1 MAGIELFGFEIK
13 KKGADVVEIP
23 SFSPVESDDG
33 ALTVSAGGA
42 YGTYL
47 DLEGSSKNEAEIVAK
62 YREMSLQPE
71 CEQAIDEIV
80 NEAIVK
86 DGNKAIVDINLDDLD
101 DINVPDRIK
110 KLITDEWNNV
120 SELFNFNNYGYE
132 IFRRW
137 FIDGRMYYHVMID
150 ETNPRLGIQEM
161 RYIDPRKIR
170 KVRNMR
176 RERRGNIFVNIVASE
191 FYMYTERGFRG
202 SSATGMEN
210 QGLRIAKDSI
220 VQITSGLTDKD
231 NKMVLGFLHKA
242 IKPMNQ
248 LRMLEDATVI
258 YRISRAPE
266 RRIFYIDVGSLPKM
280 KAEQYVKDMMTRHKN
295 RLVYDATTGD
305 VRDDRKFMCYSMDT
319 KIPLL
324 DGRTLTLDEITTEY
338 EAGKENWVYSCDPV
352 TGKFVPGPVSWA
364 GITKR
369 NSQVVKVTFDNGKS
383 ITCTP
388 DHKFPVWN
396 KGLVEA
402 KDLVGESIIPGYRRM
417 KSLYAGGPEYEQI
430 FKNDTKTWEYTH
442 REVARWKDSVGLR
455 EEMVHSQFYI
465 DEPKKTIHHRNYKR
479 LNNDPNNLVMMNR
492 YDHIKYHADCARYA
506 FKTPNKS
513 EDFTPEWRANLSKAA
528 KLRKP
533 LCKTWKINTPTGE
546 QLIIENLS
554 AFCRENNL
562 NRSNIKG
569 DHGSKKFYA
578 NQLRNHKAVS
588 VEWLDDQI
596 DVGCLTIDLEET
608 YHSNH
613 TYLLDAGV
621 YTKNTMLEDYWLP
634 RREGGRGTEIS
645 TLPSGQNLGE
655 LSDVRYFEKKLY
667 KALMVPM
674 SRLDPESSGFNIGRA
689 AEISQ
694 DELKFQKLIARLRLR
709 FSQLFLNT
717 LEKQLI
723 LKGIISSDD
732 WSEYKN
738 KILFNFNTDNYFSEL
753 KDAEILRERMSTLQQ
768 VQPYIGMFYSQEW
781 VKKNILQQSDD
792 DIEAMLKQISEEEP
806 MPGSILADEMQQ
818 QSAADQAAT
827 VGSDQA
833 GPGQD
838 QPADQDQSK
847 GGGGPTKTQIV
858 QGANGP
864 YTRNM
869 PSIRNKKPKT
879 AVQNEP
885 ERLPANFK

>member
-1 MAGIELFGFEIK
+1 MAGLELFGFEIK
-13 KKGADVVEIP
+13 KKATDVVEIP

-47 DLEGSSKNEAEIVAK
+47 DLEGSAKNEAEIVAK

-101 DINVPDRIK
+101 DINVPEKIK
-110 KLITDEWNNV
+110 AMISDEWNTV

-137 FIDGRMYYHVMID
+137 YIDGRMYYHIMID
-150 ETNPRLGIQEM
+150 ETNPRLGIQEL

-176 RERRGNIFVNIVASE
+176 RERRGNIFVNVIAGE

-202 SSATGMEN
+202 SSMTGMEN

-248 LRMLEDATVI
+248 VRMLEDATVI

-305 VRDDRKFMCYSMDT
+305 VRDDRKFMT
-319 KIPLL
+319 
-324 DGRTLTLDEITTEY
+324 
-338 EAGKENWVYSCDPV
+338 
-352 TGKFVPGPVSWA
+352 
-364 GITKR
+364 
-369 NSQVVKVTFDNGKS
+369 
-383 ITCTP
+383 
-388 DHKFPVWN
+388 
-396 KGLVEA
+396 
-402 KDLVGESIIPGYRRM
+402 
-417 KSLYAGGPEYEQI
+417 
-430 FKNDTKTWEYTH
+430 
-442 REVARWKDSVGLR
+442 
-455 EEMVHSQFYI
+455 
-465 DEPKKTIHHRNYKR
+465 
-479 LNNDPNNLVMMNR
+479 MM
-492 YDHIKYHADCARYA
+492 
-506 FKTPNKS
+506 
-513 EDFTPEWRANLSKAA
+513 
-528 KLRKP
+528 
-533 LCKTWKINTPTGE
+533 
-546 QLIIENLS
+546 
-554 AFCRENNL
+554 
-562 NRSNIKG
+562 
-569 DHGSKKFYA
+569 
-578 NQLRNHKAVS
+578 
-588 VEWLDDQI
+588 
-596 DVGCLTIDLEET
+596 
-608 YHSNH
+608 
-613 TYLLDAGV
+613 
-621 YTKNTMLEDYWLP
+621 EDYWLP

-667 KALMVPM
+667 KSLNVPM
-674 SRLDPESSGFNIGRA
+674 SRLDSESAGFGLGRS
-689 AEISQ
+689 AEITQ
-694 DELKFQKLIARLRLR
+694 DELKFQKFIARLRLR
-709 FSQLFLNT
+709 FSQLFLDT

-723 LKGIISSDD
+723 LKGILTLED

-738 KILFNFNTDNYFSEL
+738 KILFNFNTDNYFAEL
-753 KDAEILRERMSTLQQ
+753 KDAEILRERIATLQQ

-792 DIEAMLKQISEEEP
+792 DITAMVKQMSGEEP
-806 MPGSILADEMQQ
+806 MPGSILGDEMGQQ
-818 QSAADQAAT
+818 QAMADQAP
-827 VGSDQA
+827 
-833 GPGQD
+833 PGQGQPDAPPGD
-838 QPADQDQSK
+838 QPSN
-847 GGGGPTKTQIV
+847 GGGPKKTQIV
-858 QGANGP
+858 QGPNGP
-864 YTRNM
+864 YTRRF
-869 PSIRNKKPKT
+869 PEVRNKKQDT
-879 AVQNEP
+879 NMEP
-885 ERLPANFK
+885 PVERLPANFK

>member
-1 MAGIELFGFEIK
+1 MAGLELFGFEIK
-13 KKGADVVEIP
+13 KKATDVVEIP

-47 DLEGSSKNEAEIVAK
+47 DLEGSAKNEAEIVAK

-101 DINVPDRIK
+101 DINVPEKIK
-110 KLITDEWNNV
+110 AMISDEWNTV

-137 FIDGRMYYHVMID
+137 YIDGRMYYHIMID
-150 ETNPRLGIQEM
+150 ETNPRLGIQEL

-176 RERRGNIFVNIVASE
+176 RERRGNIFVNVIAGE

-202 SSATGMEN
+202 SSMTGMEN

-248 LRMLEDATVI
+248 VRMLEDATVI

-305 VRDDRKFMCYSMDT
+305 VRDDRKFMT
-319 KIPLL
+319 
-324 DGRTLTLDEITTEY
+324 
-338 EAGKENWVYSCDPV
+338 
-352 TGKFVPGPVSWA
+352 
-364 GITKR
+364 
-369 NSQVVKVTFDNGKS
+369 
-383 ITCTP
+383 
-388 DHKFPVWN
+388 
-396 KGLVEA
+396 
-402 KDLVGESIIPGYRRM
+402 
-417 KSLYAGGPEYEQI
+417 
-430 FKNDTKTWEYTH
+430 
-442 REVARWKDSVGLR
+442 
-455 EEMVHSQFYI
+455 
-465 DEPKKTIHHRNYKR
+465 
-479 LNNDPNNLVMMNR
+479 MM
-492 YDHIKYHADCARYA
+492 
-506 FKTPNKS
+506 
-513 EDFTPEWRANLSKAA
+513 
-528 KLRKP
+528 
-533 LCKTWKINTPTGE
+533 
-546 QLIIENLS
+546 
-554 AFCRENNL
+554 
-562 NRSNIKG
+562 
-569 DHGSKKFYA
+569 
-578 NQLRNHKAVS
+578 
-588 VEWLDDQI
+588 
-596 DVGCLTIDLEET
+596 
-608 YHSNH
+608 
-613 TYLLDAGV
+613 
-621 YTKNTMLEDYWLP
+621 EDYWLP

-667 KALMVPM
+667 KSLNVPM
-674 SRLDPESSGFNIGRA
+674 SRLDSESAGFGLGRS
-689 AEISQ
+689 AEITQ
-694 DELKFQKLIARLRLR
+694 DELKFQKFIARLRLR
-709 FSQLFLNT
+709 FSQLFLDT

-723 LKGIISSDD
+723 LKGILTLED

-738 KILFNFNTDNYFSEL
+738 KILFNFNTDNYFAEL
-753 KDAEILRERMSTLQQ
+753 KDAEILRERIATLQQ

-792 DIEAMLKQISEEEP
+792 DINAMVKQMSGEEP
-806 MPGSILADEMQQ
+806 MPGSILGDEMGQQ
-818 QSAADQAAT
+818 QAMADQAPLGQGQPDAP
-827 VGSDQA
+827 
-833 GPGQD
+833 PGD
-838 QPADQDQSK
+838 QPSN
-847 GGGGPTKTQIV
+847 GGGPKKTQIV
-858 QGANGP
+858 QGPNGP
-864 YTRNM
+864 YTRRFPEVRKKKQDTNM
-869 PSIRNKKPKT
+869 
-879 AVQNEP
+879 EP
-885 ERLPANFK
+885 PVERLPANFK

>member
-1 MAGIELFGFEIK
+1 MAGLELFGFEIK
-13 KKGADVVEIP
+13 KKATDVVEIP

-47 DLEGSSKNEAEIVAK
+47 DLEGSAKNEAEIVAK

-101 DINVPDRIK
+101 DINVPEKIK
-110 KLITDEWNNV
+110 VMISDEWNAV

-137 FIDGRMYYHVMID
+137 YIDGRMYYHIMID
-150 ETNPRLGIQEM
+150 ETNPRLGIQEL

-176 RERRGNIFVNIVASE
+176 RERRGNIFVNVIAGE

-202 SSATGMEN
+202 SSMTGMEN

-248 LRMLEDATVI
+248 VRMLEDATVI

-305 VRDDRKFMCYSMDT
+305 VRDDRKFMT
-319 KIPLL
+319 
-324 DGRTLTLDEITTEY
+324 
-338 EAGKENWVYSCDPV
+338 
-352 TGKFVPGPVSWA
+352 
-364 GITKR
+364 
-369 NSQVVKVTFDNGKS
+369 
-383 ITCTP
+383 
-388 DHKFPVWN
+388 
-396 KGLVEA
+396 
-402 KDLVGESIIPGYRRM
+402 
-417 KSLYAGGPEYEQI
+417 
-430 FKNDTKTWEYTH
+430 
-442 REVARWKDSVGLR
+442 
-455 EEMVHSQFYI
+455 
-465 DEPKKTIHHRNYKR
+465 
-479 LNNDPNNLVMMNR
+479 MM
-492 YDHIKYHADCARYA
+492 
-506 FKTPNKS
+506 
-513 EDFTPEWRANLSKAA
+513 
-528 KLRKP
+528 
-533 LCKTWKINTPTGE
+533 
-546 QLIIENLS
+546 
-554 AFCRENNL
+554 
-562 NRSNIKG
+562 
-569 DHGSKKFYA
+569 
-578 NQLRNHKAVS
+578 
-588 VEWLDDQI
+588 
-596 DVGCLTIDLEET
+596 
-608 YHSNH
+608 
-613 TYLLDAGV
+613 
-621 YTKNTMLEDYWLP
+621 EDYWLP

-667 KALMVPM
+667 KSLNVPM
-674 SRLDPESSGFNIGRA
+674 SRLDSESAGFGLGRS
-689 AEISQ
+689 AEITQ
-694 DELKFQKLIARLRLR
+694 DELKFQKFIARLRLR
-709 FSQLFLNT
+709 FSQLFLDT

-723 LKGIISSDD
+723 LKGILTLED

-738 KILFNFNTDNYFSEL
+738 KILFNFNTDNYFAEL
-753 KDAEILRERMSTLQQ
+753 KDAEILRERIATLQQ

-792 DIEAMLKQISEEEP
+792 DITAMVKQMSGEEP
-806 MPGSILADEMQQ
+806 MPGSILGDEMGQQ
-818 QSAADQAAT
+818 QAMADQAP
-827 VGSDQA
+827 
-833 GPGQD
+833 PGQGQPDAPPDD
-838 QPADQDQSK
+838 QPSN
-847 GGGGPTKTQIV
+847 GGGPKKTQIV
-858 QGANGP
+858 QGPNGP
-864 YTRNM
+864 YTRRF
-869 PSIRNKKPKT
+869 PEVRNKKQDT
-879 AVQNEP
+879 NMEP
-885 ERLPANFK
+885 PVERLPANFK

>member
-1 MAGIELFGFEIK
+1 MAGLELFGFEIK
-13 KKGADVVEIP
+13 KKATDVVEIP

-47 DLEGSSKNEAEIVAK
+47 DLEGSAKNEAEIVAK

-101 DINVPDRIK
+101 DINVPEKIK
-110 KLITDEWNNV
+110 AMISDEWNTV

-137 FIDGRMYYHVMID
+137 YIDGRMYYHIMID
-150 ETNPRLGIQEM
+150 ETNPRLGIQEL

-176 RERRGNIFVNIVASE
+176 RERRGNIFVNVIAGE

-202 SSATGMEN
+202 SSMTGMEN

-248 LRMLEDATVI
+248 VRMLEDATVI

-305 VRDDRKFMCYSMDT
+305 VRDDRKFMT
-319 KIPLL
+319 
-324 DGRTLTLDEITTEY
+324 
-338 EAGKENWVYSCDPV
+338 
-352 TGKFVPGPVSWA
+352 
-364 GITKR
+364 
-369 NSQVVKVTFDNGKS
+369 
-383 ITCTP
+383 
-388 DHKFPVWN
+388 
-396 KGLVEA
+396 
-402 KDLVGESIIPGYRRM
+402 
-417 KSLYAGGPEYEQI
+417 
-430 FKNDTKTWEYTH
+430 
-442 REVARWKDSVGLR
+442 
-455 EEMVHSQFYI
+455 
-465 DEPKKTIHHRNYKR
+465 
-479 LNNDPNNLVMMNR
+479 MM
-492 YDHIKYHADCARYA
+492 
-506 FKTPNKS
+506 
-513 EDFTPEWRANLSKAA
+513 
-528 KLRKP
+528 
-533 LCKTWKINTPTGE
+533 
-546 QLIIENLS
+546 
-554 AFCRENNL
+554 
-562 NRSNIKG
+562 
-569 DHGSKKFYA
+569 
-578 NQLRNHKAVS
+578 
-588 VEWLDDQI
+588 
-596 DVGCLTIDLEET
+596 
-608 YHSNH
+608 
-613 TYLLDAGV
+613 
-621 YTKNTMLEDYWLP
+621 EDYWLP

-667 KALMVPM
+667 KSLNVPM
-674 SRLDPESSGFNIGRA
+674 SRLDSESAGFGLGRS
-689 AEISQ
+689 AEITQ
-694 DELKFQKLIARLRLR
+694 DELKFQKFIARLRLR
-709 FSQLFLNT
+709 FSQLFLDT

-723 LKGIISSDD
+723 LKGILTLED

-738 KILFNFNTDNYFSEL
+738 KILFNFNTDNYFAEL
-753 KDAEILRERMSTLQQ
+753 KDAEILRERIATLQQ

-792 DIEAMLKQISEEEP
+792 DITAMVKQMSGEEP
-806 MPGSILADEMQQ
+806 MPGSILGDEMGQQ
-818 QSAADQAAT
+818 QAMADQAP
-827 VGSDQA
+827 
-833 GPGQD
+833 PGQGQPDAPPDD
-838 QPADQDQSK
+838 QPSN
-847 GGGGPTKTQIV
+847 GGGPKKTQIV
-858 QGANGP
+858 QGPSGP
-864 YTRNM
+864 YTRRF
-869 PSIRNKKPKT
+869 PEVRNKKQDT
-879 AVQNEP
+879 NMEP
-885 ERLPANFK
+885 PVERLPANFK

>member
-1 MAGIELFGFEIK
+1 MAGLELFGFEIK
-13 KKGADVVEIP
+13 KKATDVVEIP

-47 DLEGSSKNEAEIVAK
+47 DLEGSAKNEAEIVAK

-101 DINVPDRIK
+101 DINVPEKIK
-110 KLITDEWNNV
+110 AMISDEWNTV

-137 FIDGRMYYHVMID
+137 YIDGRMYYHIMID
-150 ETNPRLGIQEM
+150 ETNPRLGIQEL

-176 RERRGNIFVNIVASE
+176 RERRGNIFVNVIAGE

-202 SSATGMEN
+202 SSMTGMEN

-248 LRMLEDATVI
+248 VRMLEDATVI

-305 VRDDRKFMCYSMDT
+305 VRDDRKFMT
-319 KIPLL
+319 
-324 DGRTLTLDEITTEY
+324 
-338 EAGKENWVYSCDPV
+338 
-352 TGKFVPGPVSWA
+352 
-364 GITKR
+364 
-369 NSQVVKVTFDNGKS
+369 
-383 ITCTP
+383 
-388 DHKFPVWN
+388 
-396 KGLVEA
+396 
-402 KDLVGESIIPGYRRM
+402 
-417 KSLYAGGPEYEQI
+417 
-430 FKNDTKTWEYTH
+430 
-442 REVARWKDSVGLR
+442 
-455 EEMVHSQFYI
+455 
-465 DEPKKTIHHRNYKR
+465 
-479 LNNDPNNLVMMNR
+479 MM
-492 YDHIKYHADCARYA
+492 
-506 FKTPNKS
+506 
-513 EDFTPEWRANLSKAA
+513 
-528 KLRKP
+528 
-533 LCKTWKINTPTGE
+533 
-546 QLIIENLS
+546 
-554 AFCRENNL
+554 
-562 NRSNIKG
+562 
-569 DHGSKKFYA
+569 
-578 NQLRNHKAVS
+578 
-588 VEWLDDQI
+588 
-596 DVGCLTIDLEET
+596 
-608 YHSNH
+608 
-613 TYLLDAGV
+613 
-621 YTKNTMLEDYWLP
+621 EDYWLP

-667 KALMVPM
+667 KSLNVPM
-674 SRLDPESSGFNIGRA
+674 SRLDSESAGFGLGRS
-689 AEISQ
+689 AEITQ
-694 DELKFQKLIARLRLR
+694 DELKFQKFIARLRLR
-709 FSQLFLNT
+709 FSQLFLDT

-723 LKGIISSDD
+723 LKGILTLED

-738 KILFNFNTDNYFSEL
+738 KILFNFNTDNYFAEL
-753 KDAEILRERMSTLQQ
+753 KDAEILRERIATLQQ

-792 DIEAMLKQISEEEP
+792 DITAMVKQMSGEEP
-806 MPGSILADEMQQ
+806 MPGSILGDEMGQQ
-818 QSAADQAAT
+818 QAMADQAP
-827 VGSDQA
+827 
-833 GPGQD
+833 PGQGQPDAPPDD
-838 QPADQDQSK
+838 QPSN
-847 GGGGPTKTQIV
+847 GGGPKKTQIV
-858 QGANGP
+858 QGPNGP
-864 YTRNM
+864 YTRRF
-869 PSIRNKKPKT
+869 PEVRNKKQDT
-879 AVQNEP
+879 NMEP
-885 ERLPANFK
+885 PVERLPANFK

>member
-305 VRDDRKFMCYSMDT
+305 VRDDRKFM
-319 KIPLL
+319 
-324 DGRTLTLDEITTEY
+324 
-338 EAGKENWVYSCDPV
+338 
-352 TGKFVPGPVSWA
+352 
-364 GITKR
+364 
-369 NSQVVKVTFDNGKS
+369 
-383 ITCTP
+383 
-388 DHKFPVWN
+388 
-396 KGLVEA
+396 
-402 KDLVGESIIPGYRRM
+402 
-417 KSLYAGGPEYEQI
+417 
-430 FKNDTKTWEYTH
+430 
-442 REVARWKDSVGLR
+442 
-455 EEMVHSQFYI
+455 
-465 DEPKKTIHHRNYKR
+465 
-479 LNNDPNNLVMMNR
+479 
-492 YDHIKYHADCARYA
+492 
-506 FKTPNKS
+506 
-513 EDFTPEWRANLSKAA
+513 
-528 KLRKP
+528 
-533 LCKTWKINTPTGE
+533 
-546 QLIIENLS
+546 
-554 AFCRENNL
+554 
-562 NRSNIKG
+562 
-569 DHGSKKFYA
+569 
-578 NQLRNHKAVS
+578 
-588 VEWLDDQI
+588 
-596 DVGCLTIDLEET
+596 
-608 YHSNH
+608 
-613 TYLLDAGV
+613 
-621 YTKNTMLEDYWLP
+621 TMLEDYWLP

-738 KILFNFNTDNYFSEL
+738 KILFNFNTDNYFAEL

-879 AVQNEP
+879 TVENEP

>member
-1 MAGIELFGFEIK
+1 MAVELFGFEIK
-13 KKGADVVEIP
+13 KKATDVVEIP

-47 DLEGSSKNEAEIVAK
+47 DLEGSAKNEAEIVAK

-101 DINVPDRIK
+101 DINVPEKIK
-110 KLITDEWNNV
+110 VMISDEWNAV

-137 FIDGRMYYHVMID
+137 YIDGRMYYHIMID
-150 ETNPRLGIQEM
+150 ETNPRLGIQEL

-176 RERRGNIFVNIVASE
+176 RERRGNIFVNVIAGE

-202 SSATGMEN
+202 SSMTGMEN

-248 LRMLEDATVI
+248 VRMLEDATVI

-305 VRDDRKFMCYSMDT
+305 VRDDRKFMT
-319 KIPLL
+319 
-324 DGRTLTLDEITTEY
+324 
-338 EAGKENWVYSCDPV
+338 
-352 TGKFVPGPVSWA
+352 
-364 GITKR
+364 
-369 NSQVVKVTFDNGKS
+369 
-383 ITCTP
+383 
-388 DHKFPVWN
+388 
-396 KGLVEA
+396 
-402 KDLVGESIIPGYRRM
+402 
-417 KSLYAGGPEYEQI
+417 
-430 FKNDTKTWEYTH
+430 
-442 REVARWKDSVGLR
+442 
-455 EEMVHSQFYI
+455 
-465 DEPKKTIHHRNYKR
+465 
-479 LNNDPNNLVMMNR
+479 MM
-492 YDHIKYHADCARYA
+492 
-506 FKTPNKS
+506 
-513 EDFTPEWRANLSKAA
+513 
-528 KLRKP
+528 
-533 LCKTWKINTPTGE
+533 
-546 QLIIENLS
+546 
-554 AFCRENNL
+554 
-562 NRSNIKG
+562 
-569 DHGSKKFYA
+569 
-578 NQLRNHKAVS
+578 
-588 VEWLDDQI
+588 
-596 DVGCLTIDLEET
+596 
-608 YHSNH
+608 
-613 TYLLDAGV
+613 
-621 YTKNTMLEDYWLP
+621 EDYWLP

-667 KALMVPM
+667 KSLNVPM
-674 SRLDPESSGFNIGRA
+674 SRLDSESAGFGLGRS
-689 AEISQ
+689 AEITQ
-694 DELKFQKLIARLRLR
+694 DELKFQKFIARLRLR
-709 FSQLFLNT
+709 FSQLFLDT

-723 LKGIISSDD
+723 LKGILTLED

-738 KILFNFNTDNYFSEL
+738 KILFNFNTDNYFAEL
-753 KDAEILRERMSTLQQ
+753 KDAEILRERIATLQQ

-792 DIEAMLKQISEEEP
+792 DITAMVKQMSGEEP
-806 MPGSILADEMQQ
+806 MPGSILGDEMGQQ
-818 QSAADQAAT
+818 QAMADQAP
-827 VGSDQA
+827 
-833 GPGQD
+833 PGQGQPDAPPDD
-838 QPADQDQSK
+838 QPSN
-847 GGGGPTKTQIV
+847 GGGPKKTQIV
-858 QGANGP
+858 QGPSGP
-864 YTRNM
+864 YTRRF
-869 PSIRNKKPKT
+869 PEVRNKKQDT
-879 AVQNEP
+879 NMEP
-885 ERLPANFK
+885 PVERLPANFK

>member
-1 MAGIELFGFEIK
+1 MAGLELFGFEIK
-13 KKGADVVEIP
+13 KKATDVVEIP

-47 DLEGSSKNEAEIVAK
+47 DLEGSAKNEAEIVAK

-101 DINVPDRIK
+101 DINVPEKIK
-110 KLITDEWNNV
+110 VMISDEWNAV

-137 FIDGRMYYHVMID
+137 YIDGRMYYHIMID
-150 ETNPRLGIQEM
+150 ETNPRLGIQEL

-176 RERRGNIFVNIVASE
+176 RERRGNIFVNVIAGE

-202 SSATGMEN
+202 SSMTGMEN

-248 LRMLEDATVI
+248 VRMLEDATVI

-305 VRDDRKFMCYSMDT
+305 VRDDRKFMT
-319 KIPLL
+319 
-324 DGRTLTLDEITTEY
+324 
-338 EAGKENWVYSCDPV
+338 
-352 TGKFVPGPVSWA
+352 
-364 GITKR
+364 
-369 NSQVVKVTFDNGKS
+369 
-383 ITCTP
+383 
-388 DHKFPVWN
+388 
-396 KGLVEA
+396 
-402 KDLVGESIIPGYRRM
+402 
-417 KSLYAGGPEYEQI
+417 
-430 FKNDTKTWEYTH
+430 
-442 REVARWKDSVGLR
+442 
-455 EEMVHSQFYI
+455 
-465 DEPKKTIHHRNYKR
+465 
-479 LNNDPNNLVMMNR
+479 MM
-492 YDHIKYHADCARYA
+492 
-506 FKTPNKS
+506 
-513 EDFTPEWRANLSKAA
+513 
-528 KLRKP
+528 
-533 LCKTWKINTPTGE
+533 
-546 QLIIENLS
+546 
-554 AFCRENNL
+554 
-562 NRSNIKG
+562 
-569 DHGSKKFYA
+569 
-578 NQLRNHKAVS
+578 
-588 VEWLDDQI
+588 
-596 DVGCLTIDLEET
+596 
-608 YHSNH
+608 
-613 TYLLDAGV
+613 
-621 YTKNTMLEDYWLP
+621 EDYWLP

-667 KALMVPM
+667 KSLNVPM
-674 SRLDPESSGFNIGRA
+674 SRLDSESAGFGLGRS
-689 AEISQ
+689 AEITQ
-694 DELKFQKLIARLRLR
+694 DELKFQKFIARLRLR
-709 FSQLFLNT
+709 FSQLFLDT

-723 LKGIISSDD
+723 LKGILTLED

-738 KILFNFNTDNYFSEL
+738 KILFNFNTDNYFAEL
-753 KDAEILRERMSTLQQ
+753 KDAEILRERIATLQQ

-792 DIEAMLKQISEEEP
+792 DITAMVKQMSGEEP
-806 MPGSILADEMQQ
+806 MPGSILGDEMGQQ
-818 QSAADQAAT
+818 QAMADQAP
-827 VGSDQA
+827 
-833 GPGQD
+833 PGQGQPDAPPDD
-838 QPADQDQSK
+838 QPSN
-847 GGGGPTKTQIV
+847 GGGPKKTQIV
-858 QGANGP
+858 QGPSGP
-864 YTRNM
+864 YTRRF
-869 PSIRNKKPKT
+869 PEVRNKKQDT
-879 AVQNEP
+879 NMEP
-885 ERLPANFK
+885 PVERLPANFK

>member
-1 MAGIELFGFEIK
+1 MAGLELFGFEIK
-13 KKGADVVEIP
+13 KKATDVVEIP

-47 DLEGSSKNEAEIVAK
+47 DLEGSAKNEAEIVAK

-101 DINVPDRIK
+101 DINVPEKIK
-110 KLITDEWNNV
+110 VMISDEWNAV

-137 FIDGRMYYHVMID
+137 YIDGRMYYHIMID
-150 ETNPRLGIQEM
+150 ETNPRLGIQEL

-176 RERRGNIFVNIVASE
+176 RERRGNIFVNVIAGE

-202 SSATGMEN
+202 SSMTGMEN

-248 LRMLEDATVI
+248 VRMLEDATVI

-305 VRDDRKFMCYSMDT
+305 VRDDRKFMT
-319 KIPLL
+319 
-324 DGRTLTLDEITTEY
+324 
-338 EAGKENWVYSCDPV
+338 
-352 TGKFVPGPVSWA
+352 
-364 GITKR
+364 
-369 NSQVVKVTFDNGKS
+369 
-383 ITCTP
+383 
-388 DHKFPVWN
+388 
-396 KGLVEA
+396 
-402 KDLVGESIIPGYRRM
+402 
-417 KSLYAGGPEYEQI
+417 
-430 FKNDTKTWEYTH
+430 
-442 REVARWKDSVGLR
+442 
-455 EEMVHSQFYI
+455 
-465 DEPKKTIHHRNYKR
+465 
-479 LNNDPNNLVMMNR
+479 MM
-492 YDHIKYHADCARYA
+492 
-506 FKTPNKS
+506 
-513 EDFTPEWRANLSKAA
+513 
-528 KLRKP
+528 
-533 LCKTWKINTPTGE
+533 
-546 QLIIENLS
+546 
-554 AFCRENNL
+554 
-562 NRSNIKG
+562 
-569 DHGSKKFYA
+569 
-578 NQLRNHKAVS
+578 
-588 VEWLDDQI
+588 
-596 DVGCLTIDLEET
+596 
-608 YHSNH
+608 
-613 TYLLDAGV
+613 
-621 YTKNTMLEDYWLP
+621 EDYWLP

-667 KALMVPM
+667 KSLNVPM
-674 SRLDPESSGFNIGRA
+674 SRLDSESAGFGLGRT
-689 AEISQ
+689 AEITQ
-694 DELKFQKLIARLRLR
+694 DELKFQKFIARLRLR
-709 FSQLFLNT
+709 FSQLFLDT

-723 LKGIISSDD
+723 LKGILTLED

-738 KILFNFNTDNYFSEL
+738 KILFNFNTDNYFAEL
-753 KDAEILRERMSTLQQ
+753 KDAEILRERIATLQQ

-792 DIEAMLKQISEEEP
+792 DITAMVKQMSGEEP
-806 MPGSILADEMQQ
+806 MPGSILGDEMGQQ
-818 QSAADQAAT
+818 QAMADQAP
-827 VGSDQA
+827 
-833 GPGQD
+833 PGQGQPDAPPGD
-838 QPADQDQSK
+838 QPSN
-847 GGGGPTKTQIV
+847 GGGPKKTQIV
-858 QGANGP
+858 QGPNGP
-864 YTRNM
+864 YTRRFPEVRKKKQDTNM
-869 PSIRNKKPKT
+869 
-879 AVQNEP
+879 EP
-885 ERLPANFK
+885 PVERLPANFK